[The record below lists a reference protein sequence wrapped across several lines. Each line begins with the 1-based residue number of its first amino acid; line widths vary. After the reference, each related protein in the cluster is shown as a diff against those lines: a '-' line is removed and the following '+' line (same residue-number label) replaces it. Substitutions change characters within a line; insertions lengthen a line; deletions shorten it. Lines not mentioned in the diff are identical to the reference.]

1 MKHRIRKRLFPF
13 LRVPVPKDTGS
24 SGLEPRATLDIT
36 TWGITLEQLR
46 IGIPKGSLESATIA
60 LFEQAG
66 WFITTRSRNY
76 FPDINDAEIS
86 CALVRSQEM
95 ALYVENGTLDLGL
108 TGHDWILETEADVME
123 VRELVYSKS
132 TDQPARWVLIVR
144 DSSSIQ
150 SVADLAGKRIA
161 TELVGFTKRYL
172 AERDIAAKVEF
183 SWGATEAKVV
193 EGLVDAAVE
202 ITETGSTI
210 KAHGLRIVC
219 DLLHTHTR
227 LIANKTAMKDPWK
240 RGKIDQIALLLQAA
254 LAARRKVALKMN
266 VPTAQI
272 DQVVSILP
280 SLQAPTVSHLYN
292 RKWLAVETVVS
303 SNEIR
308 DLIPRLKIAGAT
320 GILEYELRKIV

>member
-1 MKHRIRKRLFPF
+1 MSGYDPF
-13 LRVPVPKDTGS
+13 LTIDVLGIAIRI
-24 SGLEPRATLDIT
+24 IT
-36 TWGITLEQLR
+36 VQQLR

-66 WFITTRSRNY
+66 WSITTRSRNY
-76 FPDINDAEIS
+76 FPDIDDPEMS

-95 ALYVENGTLDLGL
+95 ARYVENGTLDFGL
-108 TGHDWILETEADVME
+108 TGHDWILETQADVAE
-123 VRELVYSKS
+123 VCDLVYSRS

-144 DSSSIQ
+144 DDSTIQ
-150 SVADLAGKRIA
+150 SIADMGGKRIA

-172 AERDIAAKVEF
+172 DERGIPAKVEF

-227 LIANKTAMKDPWK
+227 LIANKAAMTDPWK
-240 RGKIDQIALLLQAA
+240 RHKIDQIALLLQAA

-266 VPTAQI
+266 APSDKVDRI
-272 DQVVSILP
+272 VRILP

-292 RKWLAVETVVS
+292 REWLAVETVVS
-303 SNEIR
+303 SSEIR
-308 DLIPRLKIAGAT
+308 DLIPRLKMAGAT